1 MLIMALNSINGEYPW
16 SDYPYWLESTS
27 ETVYS
32 VNDSYW
38 IDDLGSNSYKV
49 WTKVSVPAHK
59 NISFTI
65 ERGGTNTPNGNNV
78 FDFFDD
84 FETWNGW
91 TKYRSGKVI
100 QTSDYVKSGSYALK
114 KIGSNDPSGG
124 YKDIGETLGRDI
136 IVECWD
142 YRLSGGSGQYDR
154 VGVIDNSGNGYGMQ
168 HSGSSNNLGIDRRT
182 NYGATLWTT
191 SLTHDREKWY
201 FMQLIIKDDG
211 GTLTSNLYDENLNL
225 LGSYSHSDSTH
236 SEFTRVYVF
245 GGYYYTIDDLRI
257 RKYAD
262 ESNIIINIS
271 KIDNNKWNIT
281 IIDNNYYDLVDYQV
295 GLDAV
300 NDNSATD
307 KIYITSTSD
316 SLKISS
322 YTNTIYSYKTWTKV
336 ELPNEQTI
344 RLLVK
349 NYDNYDQNP
358 DDVFEFFDDFSS
370 FDANKWDDSRAGNY
384 EVNNGYIK
392 MWKDWGAP
400 WKLSSS
406 FSKWIQTKT
415 TFYTPFTVEYRG
427 KTDYSDSGYG
437 DNLAVLYGSSNTYVL
452 VSQYVKTNTHPPIIP
467 PRISI
472 NGAPSNYNGKIPNNN
487 WHNYDFTVESNRI
500 TLHQD
505 FYNGDYRRQG
515 VLPTSGWIGIAGDT
529 DKSNKYD
536 YIDYL
541 FVRKYAN
548 PESTITVNQINNNEW
563 IVKVDNEGSGDLTN
577 FQIPFELQNLINNR
591 LNISLLPSDLTINSV
606 DLESTGINTTFTVN
620 YKNTGD
626 SSTMRDFIISLYADG
641 AQMLNKTVSTLNT
654 EDSSTMTFSYP
665 TKDIYDKN
673 LTIMVD
679 SSNLI
684 QESNETNNNWTG
696 KITELPDLTITNVD
710 TELSGTLVKFNIHY
724 ANQGNASA
732 GGKFTI
738 TLSTDSYN
746 TSKEVNDLN
755 IGASDILTLSAPI
768 YDVINKQITIEI
780 DSADNIYESNEGNNI
795 YTVSEIPLPDLN
807 ITNVLID
814 QTDNSKATF
823 TVNYKNIGNA
833 STGTGFWIGLFANDI
848 LVDEE
853 HVGELNKNSSS
864 IVELEG
870 ENYFGQ
876 VGQYKIYIDYR
887 GGVYETN
894 ESNNIKIIN
903 TQLPDL
909 TITNA
914 EKIDTGTKIKINYTN
929 IGDTD
934 VANFSISLYID
945 DIEKYNTII
954 NTPLQPN
961 QFIEETLNWD
971 ISDISGD
978 REVYIMID
986 SGNNYIELNEWNN
999 IYYLQGNYEPYATFT
1014 YSLNGTT
1021 VNFDASQSKDIDGN
1035 IAVYSW
1041 DFGDGNSGSGV
1052 SPSHQYNKEGMYK
1065 VVLIV
1070 NDDGG
1075 KTGTTFRNIYIR
1087 ESSING
1093 NSIPIPIYI
1102 QLLIL
1107 LSTAYFVNNIM
1118 RGLK

>member
-1 MLIMALNSINGEYPW
+1 MF
-16 SDYPYWLESTS
+16 
-27 ETVYS
+27 
-32 VNDSYW
+32 VNDNQKWGFSHRVYRVESGLTALATNIGNTGHNW
-38 IDDLGSNSYKV
+38 DPDCYGDF
-49 WTKVSVPAHK
+49 SV
-59 NISFTI
+59 
-65 ERGGTNTPNGNNV
+65 
-78 FDFFDD
+78 
-84 FETWNGW
+84 
-91 TKYRSGKVI
+91 
-100 QTSDYVKSGSYALK
+100 
-114 KIGSNDPSGG
+114 
-124 YKDIGETLGRDI
+124 
-136 IVECWD
+136 
-142 YRLSGGSGQYDR
+142 QYD
-154 VGVIDNSGNGYGMQ
+154 
-168 HSGSSNNLGIDRRT
+168 GSISSI
-182 NYGATLWTT
+182 
-191 SLTHDREKWY
+191 KW
-201 FMQLIIKDDG
+201 
-211 GTLTSNLYDENLNL
+211 
-225 LGSYSHSDSTH
+225 DSTLDQGA
-236 SEFTRVYVF
+236 SDESWGLCRVIV
-245 GGYYYTIDDLRI
+245 

-262 ESNIIINIS
+262 
-271 KIDNNKWNIT
+271 
-281 IIDNNYYDLVDYQV
+281 
-295 GLDAV
+295 
-300 NDNSATD
+300 
-307 KIYITSTSD
+307 
-316 SLKISS
+316 
-322 YTNTIYSYKTWTKV
+322 
-336 ELPNEQTI
+336 
-344 RLLVK
+344 
-349 NYDNYDQNP
+349 
-358 DDVFEFFDDFSS
+358 
-370 FDANKWDDSRAGNY
+370 
-384 EVNNGYIK
+384 
-392 MWKDWGAP
+392 
-400 WKLSSS
+400 
-406 FSKWIQTKT
+406 
-415 TFYTPFTVEYRG
+415 
-427 KTDYSDSGYG
+427 
-437 DNLAVLYGSSNTYVL
+437 
-452 VSQYVKTNTHPPIIP
+452 
-467 PRISI
+467 
-472 NGAPSNYNGKIPNNN
+472 
-487 WHNYDFTVESNRI
+487 
-500 TLHQD
+500 
-505 FYNGDYRRQG
+505 
-515 VLPTSGWIGIAGDT
+515 
-529 DKSNKYD
+529 
-536 YIDYL
+536 
-541 FVRKYAN
+541 
-548 PESTITVNQINNNEW
+548 PEPTITVSQINGNEW
-563 IVKVDNEGSGDLTN
+563 IVEVENGGGKDLTN
-577 FQIPFELQNLINNR
+577 FQIPFELQNLTNKQQ
-591 LNISLLPSDLTINSV
+591 LNISLLPPDLTIDSV
-606 DLESTGINTTFTVN
+606 KPTGVNTTFTVN
-620 YKNTGD
+620 NIGN
-626 SSTMRDFIISLYADG
+626 SSTIKDFVISLYADG
-641 AQMLNKTVSTLNT
+641 AQMLSKTASPLNT
-654 EDSSTMTFSYP
+654 GDSNTMAFSYP

-1065 VVLIV
+1065 VVLTV

-1075 KTGTTFRNIYIR
+1075 KTGTTFRNVYIR

>member
-1 MLIMALNSINGEYPW
+1 MVKKIICVIMLIMALNSINGEYPW
-16 SDYPYWLESTS
+16 GDYSYWLESTS
-27 ETVYS
+27 ETTYG

-38 IDDLGSNSYKV
+38 IENLSNNNYTV
-49 WTKVSVPAHK
+49 WAKVSVPAHK

-65 ERGGTNTPNGNNV
+65 ERGGEANQPNGDAV
-78 FDFFDD
+78 FEFFDD
-84 FETWNGW
+84 FEGNSLDTNKW
-91 TKYRSGKVI
+91 
-100 QTSDYVKSGSYALK
+100 
-114 KIGSNDPSGG
+114 
-124 YKDIGETLGRDI
+124 DIEEGTAPT
-136 IVECWD
+136 VE
-142 YRLSGGSGQYDR
+142 
-154 VGVIDNSGNGYGMQ
+154 NGYL
-168 HSGSSNNLGIDRRT
+168 NINKECVIV
-182 NYGATLWTT
+182 A
-191 SLTHDREKWY
+191 K
-201 FMQLIIKDDG
+201 
-211 GTLTSNLYDENLNL
+211 NLNMEKYIWEGKIKIVSL
-225 LGSYSHSDSTH
+225 NYPGFLYNH
-236 SEFTRVYVF
+236 YKK
-245 GGYYYTIDDLRI
+245 GYYYDLHFEDGTIHKHTGSLWSRTLIADGIMSLSTNTEYHFNHIITGNTAKLNVGDKIYSLNMDTTYNKGSVGFLQYHSNGQMYVYYTFV

-262 ESNIIINIS
+262 QEPTITIN
-271 KIDNNKWNIT
+271 KINDSAWNIT
-281 IIDNNYYDLVDYQV
+281 ITNNNDYDLVDYQV
-295 GLDAV
+295 GLNATNT
-300 NDNSATD
+300 NDITN
-307 KIYITSTSD
+307 KIHVSSIDD
-316 SLKISS
+316 SLTISS
-322 YTNTIYSYKTWTKV
+322 FRDVYYTYKVWTKV
-336 ELPNEQTI
+336 DVLAGQTV

-349 NYDNYDQNP
+349 NYDTYAPNG
-358 DDVFEFFDDFSS
+358 DDVFEFFDDFS
-370 FDANKWDDSRAGNY
+370 DATLSKWNGDKNGFT
-384 EVNNGYIK
+384 VNNGVLIGSNTNYRIT
-392 MWKDWGAP
+392 
-400 WKLSSS
+400 S
-406 FSKWIQTKT
+406 IQTFSSTDKLIFT
-415 TFYTPFTVEYRG
+415 TKHKVED
-427 KTDYSDSGYG
+427 TATNGYE
-437 DNLAVLYGSSNTYVL
+437 VLGFYGSSSNGWLGYLPHGSPYTYRHYDRLGNSWTYRGQFNYYGTWKLFDIIINNGNYHTTISNT
-452 VSQYVKTNTHPPIIP
+452 
-467 PRISI
+467 
-472 NGAPSNYNGKIPNNN
+472 
-487 WHNYDFTVESNRI
+487 NYDFTG
-500 TLHQD
+500 TLNFDNLPIALGKRYDNELTGQT
-505 FYNGDYRRQG
+505 YNGE
-515 VLPTSGWIGIAGDT
+515 W
-529 DKSNKYD
+529 D
-536 YIDYL
+536 YIY
-541 FVRKYAN
+541 VRKYADQE
-548 PESTITVNQINNNEW
+548 PTITVNQINNNEW

-591 LNISLLPSDLTINSV
+591 LNISLLPPDLTINSV

-665 TKDIYDKN
+665 TKDIYNKN
-673 LTIMVD
+673 LTITVD

-1065 VVLIV
+1065 VVLTV

-1075 KTGTTFRNIYIR
+1075 KTGTTFRNIYISGSPVSTEIQFQFR
-1087 ESSING
+1087 
-1093 NSIPIPIYI
+1093 YI
-1102 QLLIL
+1102 
-1107 LSTAYFVNNIM
+1107 FNC
-1118 RGLK
+1118 

>member
-1 MLIMALNSINGEYPW
+1 M
-16 SDYPYWLESTS
+16 
-27 ETVYS
+27 
-32 VNDSYW
+32 
-38 IDDLGSNSYKV
+38 
-49 WTKVSVPAHK
+49 
-59 NISFTI
+59 
-65 ERGGTNTPNGNNV
+65 
-78 FDFFDD
+78 
-84 FETWNGW
+84 
-91 TKYRSGKVI
+91 
-100 QTSDYVKSGSYALK
+100 
-114 KIGSNDPSGG
+114 
-124 YKDIGETLGRDI
+124 
-136 IVECWD
+136 
-142 YRLSGGSGQYDR
+142 
-154 VGVIDNSGNGYGMQ
+154 
-168 HSGSSNNLGIDRRT
+168 
-182 NYGATLWTT
+182 
-191 SLTHDREKWY
+191 
-201 FMQLIIKDDG
+201 
-211 GTLTSNLYDENLNL
+211 
-225 LGSYSHSDSTH
+225 
-236 SEFTRVYVF
+236 
-245 GGYYYTIDDLRI
+245 
-257 RKYAD
+257 
-262 ESNIIINIS
+262 
-271 KIDNNKWNIT
+271 
-281 IIDNNYYDLVDYQV
+281 
-295 GLDAV
+295 
-300 NDNSATD
+300 
-307 KIYITSTSD
+307 
-316 SLKISS
+316 
-322 YTNTIYSYKTWTKV
+322 
-336 ELPNEQTI
+336 
-344 RLLVK
+344 
-349 NYDNYDQNP
+349 
-358 DDVFEFFDDFSS
+358 
-370 FDANKWDDSRAGNY
+370 
-384 EVNNGYIK
+384 
-392 MWKDWGAP
+392 
-400 WKLSSS
+400 
-406 FSKWIQTKT
+406 
-415 TFYTPFTVEYRG
+415 
-427 KTDYSDSGYG
+427 
-437 DNLAVLYGSSNTYVL
+437 
-452 VSQYVKTNTHPPIIP
+452 
-467 PRISI
+467 
-472 NGAPSNYNGKIPNNN
+472 
-487 WHNYDFTVESNRI
+487 
-500 TLHQD
+500 
-505 FYNGDYRRQG
+505 
-515 VLPTSGWIGIAGDT
+515 
-529 DKSNKYD
+529 
-536 YIDYL
+536 
-541 FVRKYAN
+541 
-548 PESTITVNQINNNEW
+548 
-563 IVKVDNEGSGDLTN
+563 
-577 FQIPFELQNLINNR
+577 
-591 LNISLLPSDLTINSV
+591 PSDLTINSV

-755 IGASDILTLSAPI
+755 IGASDTLTLSALI
-768 YDVINKQITIEI
+768 EDVANKQITIKI

-887 GGVYETN
+887 GDVYETN